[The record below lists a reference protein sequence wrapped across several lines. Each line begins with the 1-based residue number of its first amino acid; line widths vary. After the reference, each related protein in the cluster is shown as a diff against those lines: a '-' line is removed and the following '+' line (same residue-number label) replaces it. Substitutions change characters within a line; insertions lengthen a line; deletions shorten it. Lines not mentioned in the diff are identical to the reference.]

1 MVSIHAL
8 DHCRS
13 DVLSPRPSHSLRT
26 NDRKR
31 GRRMVL
37 QTTGTLEA
45 GNRRESVQWQLGGG
59 NSVRTRPSLGIG
71 SKSSGG
77 RGRRF

>member
-1 MVSIHAL
+1 
-8 DHCRS
+8 
-13 DVLSPRPSHSLRT
+13 
-26 NDRKR
+26 
-31 GRRMVL
+31 MVL

-77 RGRRF
+77 HGRRFSGSTQSPESSSQLARWTMGDILKPG